1 MSECVS
7 GSKVYPAV
15 AIDDLLVDVEATLE
29 MAATDRSFVYALSS
43 FSSHSVLS
51 HLNHSA
57 LPITEKDFFCFD
69 VSIPG
74 DEVLEEIDALALKRS
89 RGSFPFTVLLVT
101 GVEKLQSEKEV
112 GKLNF
117 LHSVTDVSVQYCT
130 VE

>member
-1 MSECVS
+1 
-7 GSKVYPAV
+7 
-15 AIDDLLVDVEATLE
+15 
-29 MAATDRSFVYALSS
+29 
-43 FSSHSVLS
+43 
-51 HLNHSA
+51 
-57 LPITEKDFFCFD
+57 

-117 LHSVTDVSVQYCT
+117 LHSVTDVSTVLYC
-130 VE
+130 